1 MNEYSFLRYFYRFET
16 GERPGRDRPSRF
28 DFPVKLLYNFKE
40 KFIYSYTI

>member
-1 MNEYSFLRYFYRFET
+1 MNEYSFLRYFYRFEA

>member
-1 MNEYSFLRYFYRFET
+1 MNEYSFLGYFYRFAA
-16 GERPGRDRPSRF
+16 GEKPGREILPRF